1 MKKKQLVLFF
11 VLLLM
16 SFVNI
21 ENQINTKQSFKT
33 GEYFKFKVSYSRFLS
48 AGYATLE
55 LTESVYQDKQVYY
68 AKGFGTNTGLSKI
81 FFKVKDHYQSY
92 FDKETGKPYM
102 AFRDVS
108 EGNYKRKQ
116 EAHFNTETN
125 RVLFKDFTKN
135 REELIDVPH
144 NIHDVISTFY
154 YLRNH
159 KDVDK
164 LQPGETIDL
173 DMFFDDDV
181 LKFRLKLV
189 GIEKIKTKFGSI
201 SSMVFKPL
209 VQKGRVFKE
218 KESLTIWISADKN
231 KIPLRVKADLAVG
244 SISMDLHQYKGLKYP
259 FLND

>member
-1 MKKKQLVLFF
+1 MKKKRLVLFS
-11 VLLLM
+11 VLFLT
-16 SFVNI
+16 SFVNT
-21 ENQINTKQSFKT
+21 ENQTNTKRPFKV

-55 LTESVYQDKQVYY
+55 LTESVYKDKQVYY

-92 FDKETGKPYM
+92 FDKETGRPYM
-102 AFRDVS
+102 AFRDIS
-108 EGNYKRKQ
+108 EGSYKRKQ

-125 RVLFKDFTKN
+125 KVLFKDFTKN
-135 REELIDVPH
+135 REELLDVPD
-144 NIHDVISTFY
+144 NIYDVISTFY

-164 LQPGETIDL
+164 LKPGEAIDL
-173 DMFFDDDV
+173 DMFFDDTI
-181 LKFRLKLV
+181 LKFRLKFV
-189 GIEKIKTKFGSI
+189 GLEKIKTKFGSI
-201 SSMVFKPL
+201 SSMVFRPL
-209 VQKGRVFKE
+209 VQEGRVFKE

-244 SISMDLHQYKGLKYP
+244 SISMDLHQYKELKYP
-259 FLND
+259 FLSD